1 MSIPTLD
8 TDLSIIQKLDDYPND
23 VGGLSAADLK
33 AKFDEAGLALQQ
45 YINEVLIPALIAGNL
60 PFKTSTAI
68 PAETVQAAI
77 ENVQSQ
83 LANVSAGSLPN
94 NSVGMEKLSK
104 TVQAAINSGGN
115 AGTIVTDLVPKV
127 NRIDAS
133 VEEATAAIAN
143 IQAVDASQSAA
154 IAKNAQ
160 DIAGKAD
167 LSTSSSFTISKD
179 GWTDKRQTITLA
191 VGKRN
196 AAVGLDS
203 SATDEQCK
211 ESADCNVRLYSSNET
226 SITLSCDTV
235 PSLDLPGA
243 CILI

>member
-33 AKFDEAGLALQQ
+33 ARFDEAGLALQK

-60 PFKTSTAI
+60 PFTTSTAI

-94 NSVGMEKLSK
+94 NSVGMEKLTA
-104 TVQAAINSGGN
+104 TVQAVISKGGS
-115 AGTIVTDLVPKV
+115 AGTALEALEPTVAALETASEEHTQAITA
-127 NRIDAS
+127 IQQQDAK
-133 VEEATAAIAN
+133 
-143 IQAVDASQSAA
+143 QSAA
-154 IAKNAQ
+154 IEENTANIAK
-160 DIAGKAD
+160 KAD
-167 LSTSSSFTISKD
+167 LSTSSSFTISKA
-179 GWTDKRQTITLA
+179 GWTDKKQVIALA
-191 VGKRN
+191 VGSRN

-203 SATDEQCK
+203 SATDEQCR
-211 ESADCNVRLYSSNET
+211 ESANCNVRLYSSNET
-226 SITLSCDTV
+226 SIILSCDTV
-235 PSLDLPGA
+235 PTLDLPGA
-243 CILI
+243 CILM

>member
-23 VGGLSAADLK
+23 VGGLSAAGLK
-33 AKFDEAGLALQQ
+33 AKFDEAGLALQK

-60 PFKTSTAI
+60 PFTASTAI
-68 PAETVQAAI
+68 QAETVQAAI
-77 ENVQSQ
+77 ENVQLQ

-104 TVQAAINSGGN
+104 SVQDSINSGGK
-115 AGTIVTDLVPKV
+115 AGAAVTDLVPRV
-127 NRIDAS
+127 NRI
-133 VEEATAAIAN
+133 EESAEAATSAIAD
-143 IQAVDASQSAA
+143 IQELDVLQSAA

-179 GWTDKRQTITLA
+179 GWTDNRQTIALA
-191 VGKRN
+191 VGSRN

-211 ESADCNVRLYSSNET
+211 ESANCNVRLYSSNET

-235 PSLDLPGA
+235 PTLDLPGA
-243 CILI
+243 CILM

>member
-60 PFKTSTAI
+60 PFTTSTAI

-104 TVQAAINSGGN
+104 TVQAAINSGGK

-143 IQAVDASQSAA
+143 IHTGGRCVAVCCY
-154 IAKNAQ
+154 
-160 DIAGKAD
+160 
-167 LSTSSSFTISKD
+167 
-179 GWTDKRQTITLA
+179 
-191 VGKRN
+191 
-196 AAVGLDS
+196 
-203 SATDEQCK
+203 CK
-211 ESADCNVRLYSSNET
+211 KYTGYCGE
-226 SITLSCDTV
+226 
-235 PSLDLPGA
+235 G
-243 CILI
+243 